1 MIIELITPFEKSGAI
16 DGRGLGKLLDRL
28 SPYGQAVF
36 LASPNMGEGKNLSA
50 EMRAELLEKALV
62 VLRRR
67 IPIFI
72 WVTQKTEEET
82 GETIKALNI
91 RREKRSDN
99 GQVFWVDTPLFY
111 HSNRGLPDHYRS
123 LCDTFHEPFIL
134 HNDPQLIHA
143 LGKSFKRNNI
153 RTAILKDLIRIDSI
167 AGLIFSGSLD
177 RAHHYQKACRGK
189 ANFRIYDGDEN
200 QFLDHPSMSGGV
212 SAGAN
217 LAPNAWHKITQ
228 SSLHLTEEQAGY
240 PSYLEQ
246 VWEFGLYLRN
256 LKAIYEKSP
265 VPLVKNMLFQMG
277 IINSAYST
285 FSGRSS
291 DKEIREL
298 KELMSRYGD
307 YQESR
312 D

>member
-1 MIIELITPFEKSGAI
+1 
-16 DGRGLGKLLDRL
+16 
-28 SPYGQAVF
+28 
-36 LASPNMGEGKNLSA
+36 
-50 EMRAELLEKALV
+50 
-62 VLRRR
+62 
-67 IPIFI
+67 
-72 WVTQKTEEET
+72 
-82 GETIKALNI
+82 
-91 RREKRSDN
+91 
-99 GQVFWVDTPLFY
+99 
-111 HSNRGLPDHYRS
+111 
-123 LCDTFHEPFIL
+123 
-134 HNDPQLIHA
+134 
-143 LGKSFKRNNI
+143 
-153 RTAILKDLIRIDSI
+153 LKDLIRIDGI

-212 SAGAN
+212 STGAN
-217 LAPNAWHKITQ
+217 LAPNAWYKITQ

-265 VPLVKNMLFQMG
+265 VPLVKNMLFHMG
-277 IINSAYST
+277 IINSAYT
-285 FSGRSS
+285 TISGRST
-291 DKEIREL
+291 DDEIREL
-298 KELMSRYGD
+298 KGLMSRYGD